1 MKTIARWAISSLL
14 LESLLAAAAAAGTA
28 AAPAPV
34 DDVLA
39 GMEKAGA
46 ALKTYT
52 ADFTKERVFVIAEDR
67 EETGGKFFYAK
78 PGKILWEFERPA
90 TRSVLIEPGQV
101 TTFDPRIKQLQR
113 LKLPQGKSEFQVIGF
128 GTSKKAMTDTYVVEL
143 LGQDADAYHLNLIPR
158 KIEESMFARFEL
170 WIDRKTFVPSTIKLY
185 EKSTDETTITFTNA
199 VINPAISSSRF
210 KISPPPGT
218 DIIE

>member
-14 LESLLAAAAAAGTA
+14 LESLLAVSLTA
-28 AAPAPV
+28 ATASAPAAV

-46 ALKTYT
+46 ALKTYA
-52 ADFTKERVFVIAEDR
+52 ADFTKDRVFVIAEDR
-67 EETGGKFFYAK
+67 EETSGKFFYAK

-90 TRSVLIEPGQV
+90 TRSVLIEPGLV

-113 LKLPQGKSEFQVIGF
+113 VKLPQAKSEFQVIGF
-128 GTSKKAMTDTYVVEL
+128 GTSKKAMTDTYVVEMI
-143 LGQDADAYHLNLIPR
+143 GEDPDAYHLRLTPR
-158 KIEESMFARFEL
+158 AVEESMFAKFEM
-170 WIDRKTFVPSTIKLY
+170 WIDRKTFVPSRIKLY
-185 EKSTDETTITFTNA
+185 EKSTDETTITFSNA